1 MNKKLIP
8 LIILA
13 IAILSMIAI
22 DATAQKCKP
31 ARPPKRNEYLNR
43 YHKMQAEMS
52 WDNRHKRQIE
62 FFKEQQRQRK
72 QAVKVARREQKLT
85 AKLEKYEGDN

>member
-13 IAILSMIAI
+13 IAILSMIAM
-22 DATAQKCKP
+22 DTMAQRCKP
-31 ARPPKRNEYLNR
+31 ARPPKRNQALKE
-43 YHKMQAEMS
+43 YHKLQAEMS

-85 AKLEKYEGDN
+85 AKLEKYEGYN